1 MECDT
6 DGEREMERHLYCRQ
20 GHSDGRKSKASESIR
35 ALSGVL
41 VSRLP
46 VALRIFATQRQLM
59 DPAGRLYT
67 HEINTQASA
76 SWPWLSA
83 VRLYNLQSHQCPCTV
98 TAICLPRCH
107 LAFKMESSS
116 SGIGWMS
123 TTPTRVMRMLTIKRG
138 ECPQWAQLR
147 VGVGFIVL
155 IITLIQNLVGCLP
168 RECFIPAN

>member
-1 MECDT
+1 M
-6 DGEREMERHLYCRQ
+6 DGEREIERHLYCRQ
-20 GHSDGRKSKASESIR
+20 CRSDGRKSKAAESIR
-35 ALSGVL
+35 PLSGVL

-83 VRLYNLQSHQCPCTV
+83 VRLYNPESHRCPCTV
-98 TAICLPRCH
+98 TAICLPGCH

-138 ECPQWAQLR
+138 ECPQLGSAEGWGGLYGAYYSA
-147 VGVGFIVL
+147 
-155 IITLIQNLVGCLP
+155 LP
-168 RECFIPAN
+168 KPSRLPT

>member
-1 MECDT
+1 ME
-6 DGEREMERHLYCRQ
+6 
-20 GHSDGRKSKASESIR
+20 GRVKQLNR
-35 ALSGVL
+35 SGLWVAFWCPG
-41 VSRLP
+41 SP

-67 HEINTQASA
+67 HEINTQAST

-83 VRLYNLQSHQCPCTV
+83 VRLYNPESHQCPCTV
-98 TAICLPRCH
+98 TAICLPGCH

-123 TTPTRVMRMLTIKRG
+123 TTPTRVMTMLTIKRV

-147 VGVGFIVL
+147 VGVGFMVL
-155 IITLIQNLVGCLP
+155 IIEPLLDLAGCLA
-168 RECFIPAN
+168 REHFKEA